1 MPDHET
7 DPTQQVTTPKGRVD
21 EPSATELTTGDFESV
36 RPVTGTHETQ
46 EAIRPPEPLPQ
57 GAKGVAWLALLL
69 ILALTGAA
77 AWFLL
82 EVHMPMQ
89 DRLAAQAEQLRKG
102 QKDAT
107 DLSASMA
114 SLKARVEQLEGELEE
129 LRVAADEERPAAAPA
144 PAPAAEPP
152 KAPTPAPPKKS
163 RSKKKKARR

>member
-1 MPDHET
+1 MADRET
-7 DPTQQVTTPKGRVD
+7 DPTEQVTTPKGRSD
-21 EPSATELTTGDFESV
+21 EPSAEELTTGDFESV
-36 RPVTGTHETQ
+36 RPVTGAHKTQ
-46 EAIRPPEPLPQ
+46 EAIRPPEPVPR

-69 ILALTGAA
+69 ILALAGAA

-82 EVHMPMQ
+82 KIHMPMQ

-107 DLSASMA
+107 DLASSMA

-129 LRVAADEERPAAAPA
+129 LRVAADEEKPATAPT

-152 KAPTPAPPKKS
+152 KAPAPAPPKKS